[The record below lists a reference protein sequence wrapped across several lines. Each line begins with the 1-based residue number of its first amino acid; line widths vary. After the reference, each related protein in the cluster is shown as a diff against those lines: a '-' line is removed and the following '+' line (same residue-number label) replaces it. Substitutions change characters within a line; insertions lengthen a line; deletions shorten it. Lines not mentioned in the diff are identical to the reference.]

1 MAVYW
6 RRRRGSKYNNKKVD
20 IDGNTFDSLKEGSRY
35 SELKLLEKVGEI
47 TDLILQPRFLLLQK
61 FEHQYNGKVQ
71 KMEYVADFMYY
82 DTKEKRMIVED
93 VKGVRT
99 KEYLLKK
106 KLFLVNYPEYELRE
120 I

>member
-1 MAVYW
+1 MPVYW
-6 RRRRGSKYNNKKVD
+6 NRKKGNKYNNKKIE
-20 IDGNTFDSLKEGSRY
+20 IDGKTFDSLKEGARY
-35 SELKLLEKVGEI
+35 QELKLLEKVGEI
-47 TDLILQPRFLLLQK
+47 EALSLQPRFLLLQK
-61 FEHQYNGKVQ
+61 FEHQYNGKVK

-82 DTKEKRMIVED
+82 DIKEKRIIVED

-106 KLFLVNYPEYELRE
+106 KLFLATFPEYELRE